1 MKGLEVLEINLSR
14 FLKLRCREVKRGRSR
29 DPHSI
34 ELILE
39 VEILILEVEI
49 PI

>member
-1 MKGLEVLEINLSR
+1 MKGLEVLEISLSR
-14 FLKLRCREVKRGRSR
+14 FLKLRCREVKRGRSK
-29 DPHSI
+29 DPRSN

-39 VEILILEVEI
+39 VDI